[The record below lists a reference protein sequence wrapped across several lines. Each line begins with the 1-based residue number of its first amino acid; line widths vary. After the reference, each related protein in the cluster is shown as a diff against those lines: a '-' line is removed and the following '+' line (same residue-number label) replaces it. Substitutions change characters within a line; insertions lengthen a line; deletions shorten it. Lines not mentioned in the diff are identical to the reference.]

1 MNVAERSSASSY
13 LVSMNSDYL
22 VNNLLT
28 ELRRCDKLIISC
40 KILLHMGRT
49 YSIEHIVLCLFF
61 STALPVKQPTM
72 PKEKEERKGGCI
84 VLHHIVLYISDTKKT
99 VIRGNRNCI
108 FHAVNSSIIS
118 HKLYRYYKLT
128 NHVTGRIV
136 ILIISSQITCAFPLQ
151 AKPVTHVRRQ

>member
-1 MNVAERSSASSY
+1 
-13 LVSMNSDYL
+13 
-22 VNNLLT
+22 
-28 ELRRCDKLIISC
+28 
-40 KILLHMGRT
+40 
-49 YSIEHIVLCLFF
+49 
-61 STALPVKQPTM
+61 M

-84 VLHHIVLYISDTKKT
+84 VLYIPDTKKT